1 MFAPAAPLQVYVAT
15 GVTDMRKSINSLSIL
30 VADQLD
36 LDPLSGHLFAF
47 CNRKRDTVKILYW
60 DRNGFCLWHK
70 RLEKDRFR
78 WPESNEDVVNIR
90 GHELAWLLDGLSV
103 KPIEAHKQLFYESV
117 L

>member
-1 MFAPAAPLQVYVAT
+1 MIPVRVDFEVYLAV
-15 GVTDMRKSINSLSIL
+15 GVTDMRKSINGLSIL

-36 LDPLSGHLFAF
+36 LNPFSGHMFAF
-47 CNRKRDTVKILYW
+47 CNRKRTMVKILYW

-78 WPESNEDVVNIR
+78 WPESSEEVLAIGR
-90 GHELAWLLDGLSV
+90 RELNWLIDGLSV
-103 KPIEAHKQLFYESV
+103 DQNEAHKKLSYSAI